1 MAFNHWN
8 KIATLILTLIT
19 IVFIVLTYGIILQL
33 NYPFAHL
40 PISDS
45 LRDSLKQQTSAIIE
59 RAGLWGTFML
69 ITFAIISVFEYVGT
83 FNKYKTEEAY
93 NVSERLERF
102 RFLTMII
109 FCTISVAGIVDD
121 IVFHCPEDMP
131 LAEFALARL
140 SHNLLAYVVGALFDL
155 TIALV
160 IFLIAKIVIEVRR
173 IRAFSRL
180 RQAQSDE
187 ELGTASEAVVLDSN
201 QEVIKVPLLKD
212 GFEQKDQGIDEK
224 DMERS
229 VDEAI

>member
-69 ITFAIISVFEYVGT
+69 ITFAIISVFEYIGT
-83 FNKYKTEEAY
+83 FNKFKAEEAY
-93 NVSERLERF
+93 NMSEHLERF
-102 RFLTMII
+102 RFLTMIV

-140 SHNLLAYVVGALFDL
+140 SRNLLCYVVGFLFDL

-173 IRAFSRL
+173 IRASRL
-180 RQAQSDE
+180 GQAQSDE
-187 ELGTASEAVVLDSN
+187 ELGTANEAVVSDSK
-201 QEVIKVPLLKD
+201 QEVMRVPLLED

-224 DMERS
+224 DMKRS
-229 VDEAI
+229 ADEAI

>member
-1 MAFNHWN
+1 MVFNHWN
-8 KIATLILTLIT
+8 KITTLIFTLIT
-19 IVFIVLTYGIILQL
+19 IVFIVVTYGIILQL
-33 NYPFAHL
+33 NYPFTHL

-59 RAGLWGTFML
+59 RAGLYGTFML
-69 ITFAIISVFEYVGT
+69 ISFAIASVFDYVGT

-93 NVSERLERF
+93 NM
-102 RFLTMII
+102 FLATII
-109 FCTISVAGIVDD
+109 FCTMSIAGIVDD

-140 SHNLLAYVVGALFDL
+140 CRNLLFYVVGVLFDL

-173 IRAFSRL
+173 IRASRL
-180 RQAQSDE
+180 REAQSDE
-187 ELGTASEAVVLDSN
+187 ELGTTKEAVVLDSN
-201 QEVIKVPLLKD
+201 QEVMKVPLLKD

-224 DMERS
+224 DMERRT
-229 VDEAI
+229 DEAI

>member
-1 MAFNHWN
+1 M
-8 KIATLILTLIT
+8 
-19 IVFIVLTYGIILQL
+19 
-33 NYPFAHL
+33 
-40 PISDS
+40 
-45 LRDSLKQQTSAIIE
+45 
-59 RAGLWGTFML
+59 
-69 ITFAIISVFEYVGT
+69 
-83 FNKYKTEEAY
+83 
-93 NVSERLERF
+93 SERLERF
-102 RFLTMII
+102 RFLATII

-173 IRAFSRL
+173 IRASRL

-187 ELGTASEAVVLDSN
+187 ELGTANEAVVLDSK
-201 QEVIKVPLLKD
+201 QEVMSVPLLKD
-212 GFEQKDQGIDEK
+212 GFEQKDEGIDEK

-229 VDEAI
+229 ADEAI